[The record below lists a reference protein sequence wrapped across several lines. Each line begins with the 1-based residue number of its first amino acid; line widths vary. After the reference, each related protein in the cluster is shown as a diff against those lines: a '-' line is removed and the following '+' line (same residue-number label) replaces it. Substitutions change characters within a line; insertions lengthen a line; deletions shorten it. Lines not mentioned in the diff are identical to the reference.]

1 MLFNL
6 FLYLDILNL
15 MNIIFKEKSLFIIE
29 DFVNLIGN
37 INVY

>member
-15 MNIIFKEKSLFIIE
+15 MNVIFEGKSLFIIK
-29 DFVNLIGN
+29 DFVNIIGN